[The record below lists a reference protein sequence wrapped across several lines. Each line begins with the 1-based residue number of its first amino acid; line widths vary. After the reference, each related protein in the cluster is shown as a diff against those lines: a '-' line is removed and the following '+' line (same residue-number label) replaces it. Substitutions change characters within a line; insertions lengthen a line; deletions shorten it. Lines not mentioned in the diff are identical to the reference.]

1 MSAPTTPPIAAI
13 PPAPSSQED
22 SDAESSSSPTSS
34 TKHRRRSAAKCIWLL
49 TYRATSPSIDRKM
62 MEDAGGL
69 SPTECHTLPASVEGY
84 KITFVK
90 LLRRVREKQV
100 QAFMRWARIERRV
113 ECGDDE
119 EVKPII
125 GAERNGGV
133 LANHPDMRRIR
144 LLLAAGNPASEMESW
159 TESVEESTS
168 TRLLK
173 RFKDTDD
180 RVLLTKYTKAVAE
193 LSVATAAIS
202 ELKKKNSSL
211 KADLREAHAKCQKT
225 AERQKKK

>member
-13 PPAPSSQED
+13 SPAPSSQED

-100 QAFMRWARIERRV
+100 QAFMRWARIERGV

-173 RFKDTDD
+173 RFRDTDD

-193 LSVATAAIS
+193 LGVATAAIR
-202 ELKKKNSSL
+202 ELNKKNSSL